1 MISLARITY
10 SSTVEHSNDDQG
22 DDSFLKKVIALTIEN
37 KSRCHLLKYFVSHKE
52 STVESLEQ
60 YALLIQIYDPSEE
73 EENPIIGFC
82 CGASPDFE
90 TTKEVDVYP
99 IDLDVKYV
107 EETMTKCTAFWK
119 QFVFPKLSR

>member
-22 DDSFLKKVIALTIEN
+22 DDSDFLKKVIALTIEN

-60 YALLIQIYDPSEE
+60 YALLMQIYDPSEE
-73 EENPIIGFC
+73 PCKRILAKRYLEARI
-82 CGASPDFE
+82 E
-90 TTKEVDVYP
+90 TVRYLCLARYLEDIFLVA
-99 IDLDVKYV
+99 I
-107 EETMTKCTAFWK
+107 
-119 QFVFPKLSR
+119 